1 MKRALNNT
9 NLITVR
15 YPNNNRLCGGCLLH
29 IFPLSACM
37 LAYCPVNEIFV
48 NSNYLSDI
56 FTL

>member
-9 NLITVR
+9 DLTEIR
-15 YPNNNRLCGGCLLH
+15 RPNDADVCDECLLRR
-29 IFPLSACM
+29 FPLSACM
-37 LAYCPVNEIFV
+37 LAYCPVNKIFV